1 MLVRKQNFGRT
12 PLYKAKDLKSRD
24 GQRSLQLIRS
34 AVTRERSDPNYVDAV
49 TQKANELRQLAEEYW
64 DEEELGLAMEK
75 YQQILKLPHCDKDY
89 RNYANL
95 AGCALQDAIM
105 KKTSGKIGG
114 RNSFKTAYE
123 AASKAVEIE
132 PEFLIGWEE
141 LARAYMGYRELPRA
155 KQACANGL
163 KHFPKSEVLNEI
175 WSVLD
180 QVGVPDIVVDH
191 ESREFVN
198 IYERIYID
206 RWIGSVGCEYCAL
219 SCMDEPRP
227 EKCPFCGCPDKELD
241 DDTNDMIIRLVI
253 YGKKDEDI
261 SIAKDDDFQRNED
274 SSIGEDD
281 DYDSDDPDLPTLIGP
296 SSSNEKEFTF
306 AAPSQNGSTSFHFG
320 SPCSRTET
328 TFVFGSPETKGE
340 K

>member
-1 MLVRKQNFGRT
+1 
-12 PLYKAKDLKSRD
+12 
-24 GQRSLQLIRS
+24 
-34 AVTRERSDPNYVDAV
+34 
-49 TQKANELRQLAEEYW
+49 
-64 DEEELGLAMEK
+64 
-75 YQQILKLPHCDKDY
+75 
-89 RNYANL
+89 
-95 AGCALQDAIM
+95 
-105 KKTSGKIGG
+105 
-114 RNSFKTAYE
+114 
-123 AASKAVEIE
+123 
-132 PEFLIGWEE
+132 
-141 LARAYMGYRELPRA
+141 MGNRELPRA

-163 KHFPKSEVLNEI
+163 KHFPKSEVLSEI

-191 ESREFVN
+191 ESQEFVN

-306 AAPSQNGSTSFHFG
+306 AAPSQNGSTSFDFG
-320 SPCSRTET
+320 SPSSRTET